1 MKSEAKMGKTNGYP
15 VNYPPQAAPKLGMVF
30 NSNGVFSE
38 PGKEYGERVMGQLL
52 ETLRSEGA
60 AHKDSFIH
68 SGRIFGYH
76 QAQAVAD
83 EFARAQLDVVLI
95 FNSSFP
101 NGFVFPVISMHPAL
115 RAVPVIVAAGVEPN
129 RAIGSAE
136 WTTNSVCGNDM
147 NNYAA
152 KYIGRQAR
160 FLDGDPESQEFQ
172 DELRLLLNVY
182 RVVKE
187 LRREY
192 HGRFGDAPAGFHSA
206 TGDQLLF
213 FKTFGVILETVDLL
227 RVKEVYDRMST
238 RGTAG
243 QSAFS
248 EADIQATVRE
258 MRSGRLDLIRDP
270 QVLYSGARLYLSLRA
285 IIRAEGFTSASL
297 KCWPEIPGPSIPA
310 HPCLPLGWAMAKGDV
325 TAFGCESDWPM
336 AIMQSVATRLSGR
349 PAAFLDFV
357 NWTSGSPIVQLGHC
371 GVGIAGLMAPNPP
384 ETLEAAGKG
393 GVSPETRQRILD
405 GKLAVND
412 ALIEHGVRR
421 QAGAESGPT
430 HIGQFEYG
438 VKTGLCITKTPDGR
452 LKLLAFTGESSPQTA
467 KGVLYSGADVRV
479 QNYRRLD
486 QLKREH
492 GFPHHLAVAFCD
504 LSREL
509 REFAAYYGIE
519 YLSPDQAP

>member
-1 MKSEAKMGKTNGYP
+1 MAKSNGYP
-15 VNYPPQAAPKLGMVF
+15 VVYTPQAAPRLGMVF
-30 NSNGVFSE
+30 NSNGVFSV

-52 ETLRSEGA
+52 ERLRAEGVV
-60 AHKDSFIH
+60 HEDSFAH
-68 SGRIFGYH
+68 AGRIFGFH
-76 QAQAVAD
+76 EAQRVAD
-83 EFARAQLDVVLI
+83 EFARAQLDAILI

-101 NGFVFPVISMHPAL
+101 NGFVFPVIAMHAAL
-115 RAVPVIVAAGVEPN
+115 RSLPVIVAAGVEPN
-129 RAIGSAE
+129 RAIGSSE
-136 WTTNSVCGNDM
+136 WATNAACGNDM

-152 KYIGRQAR
+152 KYIGRYAR
-160 FLDGDPESQEFQ
+160 FLEGDPESAEFQ

-213 FKTFGVILETVDLL
+213 FKCFGVILETVDLL
-227 RVKEVYDRMST
+227 RVKEVYDGMST

-243 QSAFS
+243 ESSFT

-258 MRSGRLDLIRDP
+258 MRAGRLDLIRDP
-270 QVLYSGARLYLSLRA
+270 KVLYSGARLYHALRA

-310 HPCLPLGWAMAKGDV
+310 HPCLSLGWAMAKGDV
-325 TAFGCESDWPM
+325 TGFGCESDWPM
-336 AIMQSVATRLSGR
+336 AIVQSIATRLSGR

-357 NWTSGSPIVQLGHC
+357 NWTSGSQIVQLGHC

-384 ETLEAAGKG
+384 QVLRAAEKA
-393 GVSPETRQRILD
+393 GVTPELRKKILD
-405 GKLAVND
+405 GELPVND

-421 QAGAESGPT
+421 QAGADSGPT

-438 VKTGLCITKTPDGR
+438 VKTGLSITKTPEGH

-467 KGVLYSGADVRV
+467 KGILYSGTDVRV
-479 QNYRRLD
+479 KDHRRLD

-504 LSREL
+504 LTREL
-509 REFAAYYGIE
+509 RELCAFYGIE
-519 YLSPDQAP
+519 YLSPDSPA